1 MNRRFQRGPDYGFA
15 IPALIA
21 LGYKG
26 AEKAAQYLPGSD
38 EDVPWLGLS
47 TYVWAKR
54 LNEVHD
60 FDGIKPEQALA
71 AVQAAERGEG
81 LSAIIGA
88 VPARAYV
95 AARTVGE
102 AKLKA
107 ALLLSLGAR
116 YLSSRQLLNAAKQ
129 LVAVQPAELKLRDQ
143 RMIGQV
149 YDNARGHLRFAAAA
163 SSRPGDRQIKALD
176 LILAEGGKVENV
188 IAAQGRQID
197 AALEA
202 QIAADTK
209 TAAVRAAYERAQQ
222 VGRVGLN
229 VAGRAGGVAGG
240 LLDWLDPGKP
250 EQGAPSWVW
259 WAAGL
264 GGAAVLLGVI
274 YMAQSSGGDAEE
286 YDDGEG

>member
-1 MNRRFQRGPDYGFA
+1 MNQRFQRGPDYGFA
-15 IPALIA
+15 VPALIA
-21 LGYKG
+21 LGY
-26 AEKAAQYLPGSD
+26 KAAQYLPGSD

-149 YDNARGHLRFAAAA
+149 YDNARWHLRDVAAVK
-163 SSRPGDRQIKALD
+163 RPGDRQIKALD

-202 QIAADTK
+202 QIAADIK
-209 TAAVRAAYERAQQ
+209 TAGVRAAYERAQQ

-240 LLDWLDPGKP
+240 LLDWIDPGKP
-250 EQGAPSWVW
+250 EKGTPSWVW

-274 YMAQSSGGDAEE
+274 YMAQNSGGDAEE